1 MFFFFLTIYD
11 EETNCLL
18 SNRNFETEENLK
30 KYKVKRKEGIFLRN
44 IYFKQLLE
52 NTNNLCTLK
61 YFYEIFEKFI
71 KVFILI
77 DEKYKHTKKHEW
89 QEIEDQ
95 VVENFCTEDCAKYEN
110 FHNFFFQPLMNLTL
124 SLPLVT
130 GDP

>member
-1 MFFFFLTIYD
+1 MLSMFFFFLTIYD

-89 QEIEDQ
+89 QEIKDQ

-110 FHNFFFQPLMNLTL
+110 FHKFFF
-124 SLPLVT
+124 SH
-130 GDP
+130 

>member
-1 MFFFFLTIYD
+1 MY
-11 EETNCLL
+11 
-18 SNRNFETEENLK
+18 FEH
-30 KYKVKRKEGIFLRN
+30 
-44 IYFKQLLE
+44 
-52 NTNNLCTLK
+52 
-61 YFYEIFEKFI
+61 FYEIFEKFI

-124 SLPLVT
+124 SLPWSLVT
-130 GDP
+130 HETCELFVRYLWH